1 MMGSDMKLF
10 LALFAVAIVVLYR
23 KRIWDDIVLLRREP
37 KHWLWIKWKEWGEPF
52 VIAIILAVLIRTFI
66 IGPYKI
72 PTGSMRTTLI
82 EGDRIFVDKI
92 SYRFHEAERGDVIV
106 FKYPLDRKKDFVK
119 RLIAFEDEVLKIRDG
134 IVFIDGDP
142 VDDVESI
149 SKNYYYNR
157 SDWKFGKEGME
168 IEVPPENYFV
178 LGDNS
183 AHSSDSRN
191 WGFVKKKDVI
201 GRAVVK
207 WWPPKRIGFIE

>member
-1 MMGSDMKLF
+1 MMASDMKLL
-10 LALFAVAIVVLYR
+10 LALFAVVIAFLYR
-23 KRIWDDIVLLRREP
+23 KRIWDDVVLLRREP
-37 KHWLWIKWKEWGEPF
+37 KQWLWIKWKEWGEPF

-66 IGPYKI
+66 VGPYKI
-72 PTGSMRTTLI
+72 PTGSMRTTLM

-92 SYRFHEAERGDVIV
+92 GYRFHKAERGDVIV
-106 FKYPLDRKKDFVK
+106 FKYPLDPKKDFVK
-119 RLIAFEDEVLKIRDG
+119 RLIAFGDEVVKIKDG
-134 IVFIDGDP
+134 IVFIDGEP

-157 SDWKFGKEGME
+157 SDWKFGKEGMK